1 VRLTRFVPLYATLL
15 LALAA
20 LGVLNQA
27 RFERQAWLIDRKAE
41 LHAEIGE
48 LRSEAALVRGPLAV
62 GAWARAQGMVPAP
75 EVAQVRHAAAVPA
88 PPTDTAESGLEMRT
102 VWR

>member
-1 VRLTRFVPLYATLL
+1 MRLTRFVPLYTALL

-20 LGVLNQA
+20 VGVLNQA

-48 LRSEAALVRGPLAV
+48 LRSAAALVRGPLAV

-75 EVAQVRHAAAVPA
+75 KVTRVRHAAAVPA
-88 PPTDTAESGLEMRT
+88 PRIEPVHSGLEMRT
-102 VWR
+102 IWR